1 MNRKAKPCGNQ
12 SMPHAARSNHPMTQ
26 CSFLFPVLPVNF
38 HFWEVMR
45 VFDNLILKRE
55 RRKMEGICML
65 VERPAQEK
73 LWYQS
78 FTSLKNSA
86 GILHSFS
93 NRMCKHLD
101 SVVLNVV
108 LLLLHPRRPSGS
120 HSGREKRRNESFQAQ
135 A

>member
-1 MNRKAKPCGNQ
+1 
-12 SMPHAARSNHPMTQ
+12 
-26 CSFLFPVLPVNF
+26 
-38 HFWEVMR
+38 
-45 VFDNLILKRE
+45 
-55 RRKMEGICML
+55 MEGVCML

-78 FTSLKNSA
+78 FTSA

-93 NRMCKHLD
+93 HRMCKHLD

-108 LLLLHPRRPSGS
+108 LLLLHPRRPRGS
-120 HSGREKRRNESFQAQ
+120 HSGREKRRDESFQAR

>member
-1 MNRKAKPCGNQ
+1 
-12 SMPHAARSNHPMTQ
+12 
-26 CSFLFPVLPVNF
+26 
-38 HFWEVMR
+38 
-45 VFDNLILKRE
+45 
-55 RRKMEGICML
+55 MEGVCML

-78 FTSLKNSA
+78 FTSLKNGA

-93 NRMCKHLD
+93 HRMCKHLD

-108 LLLLHPRRPSGS
+108 LLLLHPRRPRGS
-120 HSGREKRRNESFQAQ
+120 HSGREKRRDKSFQAR